1 MLRSAC
7 EHVENSEKVL
17 ALALHNKKRI
27 LGEDQPAS
35 TAEEVVVNQQQSV
48 VWWDLMIKKV
58 SDDVQVKCRQ
68 ILEVYEDNE
77 GDFKK
82 EQNVFCGAEFASQ
95 ELLEGARSKATKNSE
110 VEPNVWD
117 NFYTKLSDM
126 EAYHNKYDQ
135 ANH

>member
-1 MLRSAC
+1 M
-7 EHVENSEKVL
+7 L

-35 TAEEVVVNQQQSV
+35 TEEVVVNQQQSV

-58 SDDVQVKCRQ
+58 ADNVQVKCRQ

-95 ELLEGARSKATKNSE
+95 ELFDGARG
-110 VEPNVWD
+110 
-117 NFYTKLSDM
+117 
-126 EAYHNKYDQ
+126 
-135 ANH
+135 